1 MRSTLMAPCSAH
13 PFLRR
18 DSAKEDIVGFKRR
31 VPPRPSQ
38 ARRRISVKEEVISPS
53 SSEGSAPDQ
62 QDAYAHHL
70 LRDHEDDQGT
80 FLPSLPPIAPIPLG
94 KALDQSPEQSSPS
107 SEEFDFGWNDSR
119 RFSLPQEALAPVP
132 STLTQSP
139 AVFKPLNKL
148 TELGVPNYYDLSP
161 TSMIPQS
168 APAHAQSFALQNLTR
183 VTQGHLRTRSVQGEP
198 PSATLFSPMSP
209 LAGRSWLPFSDDIPD
224 IKIETPT
231 MAPSVLHTPLRGWL
245 KRGVSD
251 YSSFTLSGTGNVSA
265 SFDGP
270 SSLPHDF
277 APKPYYPIINGG
289 YTPTEL
295 RPAPPSFLVALPG
308 DPHSQAESMSMRR
321 SFDGNLTQTQAL
333 SPELHRLDL
342 PLSHRTTKH
351 TSSPRQVSR
360 STTIPTRQERRAS
373 VSSGPYSPPSCPSSG
388 YLRKLRLNGS
398 KQSSGGYWNRG
409 EEADETPPSEGLK
422 GIGAHPF
429 QSVLKEEGEISEGE
443 MM

>member
-1 MRSTLMAPCSAH
+1 MAPYPAH

-38 ARRRISVKEEVISPS
+38 ARRRISVQEEVISPS

-70 LRDHEDDQGT
+70 LRDHEDDHAA
-80 FLPSLPPIAPIPLG
+80 FLPSLPPIAPVPLG
-94 KALDQSPEQSSPS
+94 MALDQSPEQSSPS

-119 RFSLPQEALAPVP
+119 RFSLSQEVLPPVP
-132 STLTQSP
+132 STLTHSP

-148 TELGVPNYYDLSP
+148 TELGVPNYYGLSP

-209 LAGRSWLPFSDDIPD
+209 LAGQSWLPSSDDIAD

-231 MAPSVLHTPLRGWL
+231 MAPSVPHTPIRGWM
-245 KRGVSD
+245 KRGLSD
-251 YSSFTLSGTGNVSA
+251 YSFTLSGTVNESA
-265 SFDGP
+265 GFDGP
-270 SSLPHDF
+270 SSLPHGF
-277 APKPYYPIINGG
+277 APKPYFPMINGG
-289 YTPTEL
+289 YLPTEL
-295 RPAPPSFLVALPG
+295 QPHPPSFLVALPG
-308 DPHSQAESMSMRR
+308 DPHSQAEPLSMRR
-321 SFDGNLTQTQAL
+321 WFDGNPSQTL
-333 SPELHRLDL
+333 SPELHRLDP
-342 PLSHRTTKH
+342 PLFNRTTKH
-351 TSSPRQVSR
+351 TASPRQVSR
-360 STTIPTRQERRAS
+360 STTIPMRQERRAS
-373 VSSGPYSPPSCPSSG
+373 VSSGPYSPPSRPSSSF
-388 YLRKLRLNGS
+388 LRKLRGRG
-398 KQSSGGYWNRG
+398 SSGGYWDRG
-409 EEADETPPSEGLK
+409 EAEDETPPSEGLK

-429 QSVLKEEGEISEGE
+429 QSVLREEGEISEEE

>member
-1 MRSTLMAPCSAH
+1 MVPCPAH

-38 ARRRISVKEEVISPS
+38 ARRRVSFKEEVISPS

-70 LRDHEDDQGT
+70 LRDHEDDHGT
-80 FLPSLPPIAPIPLG
+80 FLPSLPPIAPVPLG

-132 STLTQSP
+132 PTLTQSP
-139 AVFKPLNKL
+139 AIFKPLNKL
-148 TELGVPNYYDLSP
+148 TELGVPNYYDLSSS
-161 TSMIPQS
+161 SMIPQS

-209 LAGRSWLPFSDDIPD
+209 LAGQSWLPFSDDIPD
-224 IKIETPT
+224 IKIETPRV
-231 MAPSVLHTPLRGWL
+231 APSVLHTPLRGWL

-251 YSSFTLSGTGNVSA
+251 YSSFTLSGTDKVSG

-270 SSLPHDF
+270 SSLPQDF
-277 APKPYYPIINGG
+277 APKPFYPMINGG
-289 YTPTEL
+289 YMPTDL
-295 RPAPPSFLVALPG
+295 QPRPPSFLVALPG
-308 DPHSQAESMSMRR
+308 DPHSQDEPMSVRR
-321 SFDGNLTQTQAL
+321 SFDESLTQMQAL
-333 SPELHRLDL
+333 SPDLHRLDP
-342 PLSHRTTKH
+342 PLSHRTTKYS
-351 TSSPRQVSR
+351 TSPRQVSR

-373 VSSGPYSPPSCPSSG
+373 VSSGPYSPPSRPSSSL
-388 YLRKLRLNGS
+388 LRKLRGIGS
-398 KQSSGGYWNRG
+398 KQSSGEYWNRG

-429 QSVLKEEGEISEGE
+429 QSVLKEEGEISEDD